1 MKPMFSSVTPAF
13 KFDCSFMANFQK
25 TLLICEFYFWQVS
38 LPPGYATV
46 LKGRLLRPGDG
57 WKASTFGP
65 RKNTEKEL
73 QVVVVVVLNI
83 YLPVTGQ
90 RQTLTTARSAHFSLH
105 RLLCGW
111 RNLHLLRSF
120 LRSNVSVDFFKF
132 LFAEL
137 AACSKPP
144 STGNHCKAPYYE
156 VNFYFIATTL
166 ILLCTVEK

>member
-1 MKPMFSSVTPAF
+1 MSFI
-13 KFDCSFMANFQK
+13 FDKLASPLA
-25 TLLICEFYFWQVS
+25 TLLCSRVAYYDLVMGEKLQHS
-38 LPPGYATV
+38 DPE
-46 LKGRLLRPGDG
+46 K
-57 WKASTFGP
+57 
-65 RKNTEKEL
+65 TEKVL
-73 QVVVVVVLNI
+73 LVVVVVVLNI

-90 RQTLTTARSAHFSLH
+90 RQTLTTERFAHFSLH

-144 STGNHCKAPYYE
+144 STGNHCKAPYYQ